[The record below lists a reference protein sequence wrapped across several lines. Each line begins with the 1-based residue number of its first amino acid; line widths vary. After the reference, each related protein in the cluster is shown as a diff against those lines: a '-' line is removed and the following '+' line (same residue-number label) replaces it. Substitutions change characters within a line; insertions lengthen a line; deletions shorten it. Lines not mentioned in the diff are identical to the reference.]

1 MRHLLM
7 LAFFLTATAFAD
19 TKVIDRT
26 GSWDVNAPLGP
37 SALLE
42 FTTDE
47 GTWMNLDV
55 HPDGTEIIFDLLGDL
70 YVVSIEGG
78 SAKRL
83 TEGAAYDMQPRFSP
97 DGTRILFNS
106 DRGSVKNAWIAD
118 YDGES
123 LSDIRVVSEQSGNM
137 INAASW
143 TADGEWVLAR
153 KRVTDVSSIGI
164 AELWM
169 YDKNGGSGI
178 QVMAPGGEVDS
189 FSTTR
194 DGRYLYLGQ
203 SGPFSYDRDPHGP
216 IWSVVRHDRET
227 GESRPV
233 TGGNGSAA
241 VPVLS
246 PDEKSIAFIRRAN
259 NKSTLWVHN
268 LADGSE
274 RQIWDGLDRD
284 MIEAF
289 GGNYIYPAYDWTPD
303 GNSLIVWARGKINRV
318 AVNGSGASEIPF
330 EADVAVQYHE
340 PLRAAQDPAPDTVQ
354 AKLIRWPV
362 ISPDGDTLVFNA
374 LGHLYTMS
382 LPDGEVTRVTD
393 GDAFEFAPTFS
404 PDGSQVAFT
413 TWSDDDGATLSVVSM
428 RRGNPGSVSTLYRS
442 KTQLVNPVYSADGQK
457 LLLVAGSGVNLR
469 GGFLGGEQRQDILM
483 LNADG
488 WGGVIEIT
496 STSNRGSQRR
506 VTRPSFSKDG
516 QRIWFFDDQPVPD
529 QQRGQR
535 TPAKTV
541 LFSIKLDGT
550 DRKEHVKLRYAQEAI
565 VSPDETHVAF
575 TEQHNA
581 YVMKLPALGA
591 PVEFDPGSAAVSFTQ
606 LTKDGGEWVTWS
618 ADSKHLSWSFGPKVY
633 RAARN
638 DLRLGAKAEP
648 RDSGDHGI
656 HVAAVTLNDDGQF
669 AVGDDTYDLDGL
681 KAVLEPAWQGAAH
694 VRVDVTVNA
703 GATRGAFNPLKE
715 WLTEAKVGFKVIDA
729 DADEADAE
737 DTEEE
742 DGEVEEEAVEP
753 SEYVVDLEVPRA
765 KPDGVVALTGG
776 RIITMNGDEVIENGT
791 VVVDGN
797 RITAVGPAGSVA
809 IPEGARTFDV
819 SGKTLIPG
827 LIDAHAHLSY
837 DSLDVNAQRNPQ
849 YFANLAYGVTTSHDP
864 SASTHT
870 VFSQAEMIGAGEMV
884 GPRIFSTGFILY
896 GALTP
901 DMAVINSY
909 ADALSHVQRLKSV
922 GAFSVKSYMQ
932 PRRDQRQW
940 ILRAARAEDMLVV
953 PEGGGDFPV
962 NMGMVMDGHSGIE
975 HSLSVG
981 QLYKDVITLFATSRA
996 GYTATLLVSYGGQP
1010 GENWFYQHYNVWEN
1024 EKLQQYFPARSID
1037 ARSRRRTM
1045 SAEDDFNHKRVSHH
1059 LMQIDA
1065 AGGLITLGA
1074 HGQLQGL
1081 GAHWEMWALTHGG
1094 MEPHNALKAATING
1108 AEYLGM
1114 DSDLGSIAAGKLAD
1128 IVVLDRNPLEQIENS
1143 DSVSLTVIN
1152 GVIYDADSM
1161 DQLWPQEIA
1170 RGKFYFQN

>member
-1 MRHLLM
+1 MRHLLT

-19 TKVIDRT
+19 TRVIDRT
-26 GSWDVNAPLGP
+26 GSWDVDAPLGP

-55 HPDGTEIIFDLLGDL
+55 HPDGTEVLFDLLGDL
-70 YVVSIEGG
+70 YVVSIDGG
-78 SAKRL
+78 PARRL

-123 LSDIRVVSEQSGNM
+123 LTEIRVVSEQSGNM
-137 INAASW
+137 INAAAW
-143 TADGEWVLAR
+143 TADGEWILAR

-169 YDKNGGSGI
+169 YDRNGGNGI

-194 DGRYLYLGQ
+194 DGRYMYLGQ

-216 IWSVVRHDRET
+216 IWSVVRHDRKT

-246 PDEKSIAFIRRAN
+246 PDERSIAFIRRAD
-259 NKSTLWVHN
+259 NKSTLWVHK

-284 MIEAF
+284 MMEAF
-289 GGNYIYPAYDWTPD
+289 GGNYIYPAYDWMPD
-303 GNSLIVWARGKINRV
+303 GNSLIVWARGKIHRV

-330 EADVAVQYHE
+330 EANVAVNYHE

-362 ISPDGDTLVFNA
+362 ISPDGNTLVFNA
-374 LGHLYTMS
+374 LGHLHYMS
-382 LPDGEVTRVTD
+382 LPDGEVKRVTD

-404 PDGSQVAFT
+404 PDGRQVAFT

-428 RRGNPGSVSTLYRS
+428 RRGVPGSMSTLYRS
-442 KTQLVNPVYSADGQK
+442 KTQLVNPAYSADGKK
-457 LLLVAGSGVNLR
+457 LLVVAGSGVNLR

-483 LNADG
+483 LNSDG
-488 WGGVIEIT
+488 WGGVTEIT

-516 QRIWFFDDQPVPD
+516 QRIWYFDDQPIPG
-529 QQRGQR
+529 QERGQR

-541 LFSIKLDGT
+541 LFSIKVDGT
-550 DRKEHVKLRYAQEAI
+550 DRKEHVKLRYAQDAV

-591 PVEFDPGSAAVSFTQ
+591 PVDFDPNSAAVSFTQ

-618 ADSKHLSWSFGPKVY
+618 ADGKYLSWGFGPKVY
-633 RAARN
+633 RAARS
-638 DLRLGAKAEP
+638 DLTLGAKAEP

-669 AVGDDTYDLDGL
+669 AVGDDIYDLDGL
-681 KAVLEPAWQGAAH
+681 KAALEPTWQDAAH
-694 VRVDVTVNA
+694 VRVDVTVNG
-703 GATRGAFNPLKE
+703 GATRGAFTALEK
-715 WLTEAKVGFKVIDA
+715 WLTEAKVGFKVV
-729 DADEADAE
+729 DAE
-737 DTEEE
+737 VDEEETAEE
-742 DGEVEEEAVEP
+742 DGKSEEKSAEP
-753 SEYVVDLEVPRA
+753 SEYTIDLEVPRA
-765 KPDGVVALTGG
+765 KPSGVVALTGG

-791 VVVDGN
+791 VVINGN
-797 RITAVGPAGSVA
+797 RIAAVGPASVVA
-809 IPEGARTFDV
+809 IPEDARTFDV

-896 GALTP
+896 GALIP

-909 ADALSHVQRLKSV
+909 ADALSHVQRLKGV

-940 ILRAARAEDMLVV
+940 IVRAARAEDMLVM
-953 PEGGGDFPV
+953 PEGGGDFPT

-1045 SAEDDFNHKRVSHH
+1045 SAEDDFNHKRVAHH
-1059 LMQIDA
+1059 LKQIDA
-1065 AGGLITLGA
+1065 AGGLVTLGA

-1094 MEPHNALKAATING
+1094 MEAHNALKAATING

-1128 IVVLDRNPLEQIENS
+1128 IAVLDKNPLEQIENS

-1152 GVIYDADSM
+1152 GVVYDADSM
-1161 DQLWPQEIA
+1161 NQLWPQQVE